1 MLRFY
6 SGQALG
12 YGSFMRELSKSIAR
26 RRAIPRFL
34 TDYFVGCGV
43 DIGGKPDPLL
53 LYSELFPLMTD
64 VRTWDL
70 EDGDAQFMGNV
81 TDSTFDFVHSS
92 HCLEHL
98 IDPFVGIQNWFRI
111 LKPGG
116 HLIITIPDEDLY
128 EQGVW
133 PSTYNLD
140 HKWTFSINKK
150 NSWSPKSIN
159 VFELISSLGDEAEV
173 KKIELLDSGYRYSL
187 PRYDQTSTP
196 IGESAIEIIMRKRTT
211 SEIKNSGYRGAQAQP
226 SELVRA
232 YLNQY
237 VDDYHH
243 MKTGN
248 QATKPFMN
256 TQEIK

>member
-1 MLRFY
+1 
-6 SGQALG
+6 
-12 YGSFMRELSKSIAR
+12 MRELSKSIAR

-53 LYSELFPLMTD
+53 LYSELFPLITD
-64 VRTWDL
+64 VRIWDL
-70 EDGDAQFMGNV
+70 EDGDAQFMENV
-81 TDSTFDFVHSS
+81 ADSTFDFVHSS

-98 IDPFVGIQNWFRI
+98 VDPFVGIQNWFRI
-111 LKPGG
+111 LKDGG

-140 HKWTFSINKK
+140 HKWTFSINKE
-150 NSWSPKSIN
+150 NSWSPKSVN
-159 VFELISSLGDEAEV
+159 VFELISSLGDKVEV
-173 KKIELLDSGYRYSL
+173 KKIEILDSGYRYSL

-196 IGESAIEIIMRKRTT
+196 IGESAIEIILRKRTNV
-211 SEIKNSGYRGAQAQP
+211 EFKNRGYRGSQVQP
-226 SELVRA
+226 TELVRT

-237 VDDYHH
+237 IDDYQQ
-243 MKTGN
+243 MKAGN
-248 QATKPFMN
+248 LSNAPFTN
-256 TQEIK
+256 TEELR